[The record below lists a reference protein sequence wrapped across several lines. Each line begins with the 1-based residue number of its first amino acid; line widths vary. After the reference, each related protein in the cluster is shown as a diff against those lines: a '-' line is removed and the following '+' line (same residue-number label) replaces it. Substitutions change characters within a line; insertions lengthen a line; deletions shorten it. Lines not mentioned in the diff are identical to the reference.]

1 MADGW
6 IRWGITFALCL
17 FVGLIGDAPTAAAQN
32 TSSATADKP
41 GAITGVVVDAKKGEP
56 LPGANVSIKGT
67 TTGTSTDVKGRYR
80 LEGLDP
86 GTYDVLF
93 SFVGFQKKTVTG
105 VEVNAGTSTKIEVT
119 LAEQTKQL
127 DEVVIEAEAAR
138 NSEAGMLKERAKA
151 AGVTNA
157 ISAESISRSGSGS
170 AAAAMGNVTGASVV
184 EGKYV
189 NVRGLQGRYITVQL
203 NGTMLPNADPDGN
216 SVSLDIFPSS
226 LIDNIVTTK
235 TFTPDKPGT
244 FTGGSI
250 DITTK
255 SFPDDFFLD
264 LSVSTSYNSE
274 VGIDGSILRPPGG
287 LEKVP
292 SIADNDLVP
301 SQPFSGTNNPD
312 LQGRND
318 LLNELTRAF
327 ATNVAPTPE
336 DVLGN
341 RSAEVAFGNRFSIL
355 GGRSLGAIASF
366 TYDES
371 FSGFNGG
378 TTARFSQGLNA
389 DRLQPEAS
397 YTTRRGVAETLWG
410 GLAGLSFQLTPNH
423 EFGLRAVY
431 NRDEERIARSESGI
445 LPRDNISG
453 DRRFQTRV
461 ARIIQRTV
469 RSAQLDGTHQF
480 GSGGRGIRFEWKT
493 AYSEVG
499 RDEPDNRF
507 FQNEFSPGDS
517 DTTYAISGPVT
528 GLPTRYFRDLTE
540 QDWSGEGSVRV
551 LIGPATV
558 EAGGHFR
565 AKTREFRE
573 RLFQHDAEAA
583 NFEGNPNA
591 YVTEK
596 AGIQENGRFG
606 TYVKEVPSLG
616 GNYDASLN
624 TGAGYLMVE
633 TTVPGLPSVEVIG
646 GARLEYSDM
655 SLNTLNNNT
664 QGEFSHLDVLPSANL
679 VWGLRKDMNLRLAY
693 GRTIALPSFREFSP
707 FESFNFIGDFTERG
721 NPDLNRSR
729 IHNLDLRWEWFPSAG
744 ELLSAS
750 VYYKDFTDPIERT
763 FLPESVD
770 QGIVTYR
777 NRESATVYGVELE
790 ARKQLDGLTPWL
802 EHVQVGGNFTLT
814 ESRIDRTEDVLELL
828 RRFRDNPSETRQ
840 LQGQSPFILNLNAGY
855 DNPETGTSVN
865 VFFNR
870 FGDRLQTVS
879 ANGVDIFERARST
892 LDINVSQRL
901 LRGVTM
907 SASVKNVLN
916 SEQVVSQTFKENEF
930 VNDQRPL
937 GRTVSIGVSYNY

>member
-6 IRWGITFALCL
+6 TRVVFSVIVLLLVPLGVPSGA
-17 FVGLIGDAPTAAAQN
+17 GAQD
-32 TSSATADKP
+32 TSDQPVQRP
-41 GAITGVVVDAKKGEP
+41 GAITGVVVDQKQGQP
-56 LPGANVSIKGT
+56 LPGANVTIKGT
-67 TTGTSTDVKGRYR
+67 TTGTTTDLNGRYR
-80 LEGLDP
+80 LGGLAP
-86 GTYDVLF
+86 GTYDILF
-93 SFVGFQKKTVTG
+93 SFVGFQQKTVTG
-105 VEVNAGTSTKIEVT
+105 VEVTSGKATTIEVT
-119 LAEQTKQL
+119 LAEETAQL

-138 NSEAGMLKERAKA
+138 DSEAGMLVNRAKA

-157 ISAESISRSGSGS
+157 ISAETIGRSGAGS

-184 EGKYV
+184 EGKFV
-189 NVRGLQGRYITVQL
+189 NVRGLQGRYVTVQL
-203 NGTMLPNADPDGN
+203 NGTTLPNADPDGN

-226 LIDNIVTTK
+226 LIDNIVTAK

-244 FTGGSI
+244 FTGGAI

-264 LSVSTSYNSE
+264 VSVSTAYNSE
-274 VGIDGSILRPPGG
+274 VGLDGSLLRPPGG
-287 LEKVP
+287 LEEVP
-292 SIADNDLVP
+292 SIADNALVP

-312 LQGRND
+312 LQRRND
-318 LLNELTRAF
+318 LLNDLTQAF
-327 ATNVAPTPE
+327 ATSVAPSPE

-341 RSAEVAFGNRFSIL
+341 RSAEVAVGDRFSVL

-397 YTTRRGVAETLWG
+397 YTTRRGVQETLWG
-410 GLAGLSFQLTPNH
+410 GLAGVSFQLTPNN
-423 EFGLRAVY
+423 ELGLRVVY
-431 NRDEERIARSESGI
+431 NRDEERIARSETGI

-461 ARIIQRTV
+461 ARVIERTV
-469 RSAQLDGTHQF
+469 RSAQLDGTHQL
-480 GSGGRGIRFEWKT
+480 GRGDRGVRVEWKT
-493 AYSEVG
+493 AVSAVG

-507 FQNEFSPGDS
+507 FQNEFSPGAT

-528 GLPTRYFRDLTE
+528 GLPTRYFRDLSE
-540 QDWSGEGSVRV
+540 QDWSGEGSIRV
-551 LIGPATV
+551 PIGGAAV

-565 AKTREFRE
+565 TKAREFRE

-583 NFEGNPNA
+583 NFNGNPNA

-596 AGIQENGRFG
+596 AGMREDGRFG

-616 GNYDASLN
+616 GNYDASLD

-633 TTVPGLPSVEVIG
+633 TPVPGLPSLEFIG

-655 SLNTLNNNT
+655 SLNTLDNNT
-664 QGEFSHLDVLPSANL
+664 QGAFSQLDVLPSANL
-679 VWGLRKDMNLRLAY
+679 VWALRQDMNLRLAY

-707 FESFNFIGDFTERG
+707 FESFNFVGDFTERG
-721 NPDLNRSR
+721 NPSLNRTS
-729 IHNLDLRWEWFPSAG
+729 IDNLDLRWEWFPSAG

-750 VYYKDFTDPIERT
+750 VYYKAFSDPIERT

-777 NRESATVYGVELE
+777 NRGSATVYGVELE
-790 ARKQLDGLTPWL
+790 GRKRLDGLASWL
-802 EHVQVGGNFTLT
+802 EHVQVGGNVTLT
-814 ESRIDRTEDVLELL
+814 ESQIDRTEDVLDLL
-828 RRFRDNPSETRQ
+828 ERFRDNPSETRQ
-840 LQGQSPFILNLNAGY
+840 LQGQSPFLVNLNAGY

-892 LDINVSQRL
+892 LDINASQRL
-901 LRGVTM
+901 LRGVTV

-916 SEQVVSQTFKENEF
+916 SEQVVSQTFKGTEF

-937 GRTVSIGVSYNY
+937 GRTVSVGVSYSY

>member
-6 IRWGITFALCL
+6 TRVIFSVIVFLL
-17 FVGLIGDAPTAAAQN
+17 APLGGPSGASAQD
-32 TSSATADKP
+32 TSDQPVQRP
-41 GAITGVVVDAKKGEP
+41 GAITGVVVDQKQGEA
-56 LPGANVSIKGT
+56 LPGANVTIKGT
-67 TTGTSTDVKGRYR
+67 TTGTTTDLKGRYR
-80 LEGLDP
+80 LGGLAP
-86 GTYDVLF
+86 GTYDIVY
-93 SFVGFQKKTVTG
+93 SFVGFQQKTVTG
-105 VEVNAGTSTKIEVT
+105 VEVTAGTSTKIAVT
-119 LAEQTKQL
+119 LAEETAQL

-138 NSEAGMLKERAKA
+138 DSEAGMLVNRAKA

-157 ISAESISRSGSGS
+157 ISAETIGRSGAGS

-184 EGKYV
+184 EGKFV
-189 NVRGLQGRYITVQL
+189 NVRGLQGRYVTVQL
-203 NGTMLPNADPDGN
+203 NGTTLPNADPDGN

-226 LIDNIVTTK
+226 LIDNIVTAK

-244 FTGGSI
+244 FTGGAI

-264 LSVSTSYNSE
+264 VSVSTAYNSE
-274 VGIDGSILRPPGG
+274 VGVGGAVLRPPGG
-287 LEKVP
+287 LEEVP

-312 LQGRND
+312 LQRRND
-318 LLNELTRAF
+318 LLNDLTRAF
-327 ATNVAPTPE
+327 ATSVAPSPE
-336 DVLGN
+336 DVFGN
-341 RSAEVAFGNRFSIL
+341 RSAEVAVGDRFSVL

-397 YTTRRGVAETLWG
+397 YTTRRGVEETLMG
-410 GLAGLSFQLTPNH
+410 GLAGVSFQLTPNN
-423 EFGLRAVY
+423 EFGLRVVY
-431 NRDEERIARSESGI
+431 NRDEERIARSETGI

-461 ARIIQRTV
+461 ARVIERTV

-480 GSGGRGIRFEWKT
+480 GSGDKGVRVEWKT
-493 AYSEVG
+493 AVSAVG

-507 FQNEFSPGDS
+507 FQNEFSPGAT

-528 GLPTRYFRDLTE
+528 GLPTRYFRALSE
-540 QDWSGEGSVRV
+540 QDWSGEGSIRV
-551 LIGPATV
+551 PIGGAAV

-565 AKTREFRE
+565 TKTREFRE

-583 NFEGNPNA
+583 NFDGTPNA

-596 AGIQENGRFG
+596 AGRQENGQFG

-616 GNYDASLN
+616 GNYDASLD

-633 TTVPGLPSVEVIG
+633 TPVPGLSALEFIG
-646 GARLEYSDM
+646 GVRLEYADM
-655 SLNTLNNNT
+655 SLNTLDNNT
-664 QGEFSHLDVLPSANL
+664 QGAFSQLDVLPSANL
-679 VWGLRKDMNLRLAY
+679 VWALRQDMNLRLAY

-707 FESFNFIGDFTERG
+707 FESFNFVGDFTERG
-721 NPDLNRSR
+721 NPSLNRTS

-750 VYYKDFTDPIERT
+750 IYYKAFSDPIERT

-777 NRESATVYGVELE
+777 NRGSATVYGVELE
-790 ARKQLDGLTPWL
+790 GRKRLGGLASWL
-802 EHVQVGGNFTLT
+802 EHVQVGGNVTLT
-814 ESRIDRTEDVLELL
+814 ESRIDRTEEVLDLL
-828 RRFRDNPSETRQ
+828 ERFRDNPSETRQ
-840 LQGQSPFILNLNAGY
+840 LQGQSPYLVNLNVGY

-892 LDINVSQRL
+892 LDINASQRL
-901 LRGVTM
+901 LRGITV

-916 SEQVVSQTFKENEF
+916 SEQVVSQTFKGTEF

-937 GRTVSIGVSYNY
+937 GRTVSVGVSYSY